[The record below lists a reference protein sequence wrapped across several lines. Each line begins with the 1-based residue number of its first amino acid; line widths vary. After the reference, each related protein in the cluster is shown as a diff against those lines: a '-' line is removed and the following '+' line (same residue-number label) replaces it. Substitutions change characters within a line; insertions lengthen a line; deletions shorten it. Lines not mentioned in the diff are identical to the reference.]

1 MKHDTRRSL
10 PALAAALAA
19 CCLAVS
25 CTAPPQREGVAGPT
39 RSRPSEQAA
48 RHIAQLNHGREARY
62 ATCLPPAC
70 PVLTPKTLGH
80 GDHTFAAPRQ
90 GQRPAVMNTIAASAD
105 RPAHSAGSALAPA
118 RLPEQPV
125 SQPSSI
131 TELSVTFA
139 SGSTSLTAAARAS
152 IDLAVKEPGV
162 VRLAIRGRTDS
173 TGPSAVNQALAS
185 ARARAVE
192 AYLQRAH
199 PRLTG
204 LARTVEATGACCY
217 VASNETPEGRARN
230 RRVEIDIERTTD
242 DT

>member
-1 MKHDTRRSL
+1 MRHPTPGSL
-10 PALAAALAA
+10 CILGAASAS

-25 CTAPPQREGVAGPT
+25 CTTPPPPDAGAGPT
-39 RSRPSEQAA
+39 RSRLSEKTIM
-48 RHIAQLNHGREARY
+48 RIAQLNHDREARY

-70 PVLTPKTLGH
+70 PSITPKTLGH
-80 GDHTFAAPRQ
+80 GDHAIAPQWPGERS
-90 GQRPAVMNTIAASAD
+90 AVANPITASAD
-105 RPAHSAGSALAPA
+105 RPVQSAGSALAPA

-125 SQPSSI
+125 SQPTSI

-139 SGSTSLTAAARAS
+139 SGSATLSSAARAS
-152 IDLAVKEPGV
+152 IDLAVKEPSV

-173 TGPSAVNQALAS
+173 TGPSAVNQALAT

-192 AYLQRAH
+192 AYLQRTH

-204 LARTVEATGACCY
+204 LVSTVDATGACCY